1 MQTKWKHAIL
11 LRMRVYALQSSRAT
25 DADNKQRDVRQN
37 EGKEVLDTWF
47 GKYQKK
53 HQKQKQKNCPG
64 QLAAAWTLFFCCCC
78 FFVFLISSSMPLFP
92 ILDTEDKNY
101 SKVWRKSL
109 SEM

>member
-1 MQTKWKHAIL
+1 MQTKWKHAIF

-64 QLAAAWTLFFCCCC
+64 QVAAAWTLVFFC
-78 FFVFLISSSMPLFP
+78 FFFLISSSMPLFP
-92 ILDTEDKNY
+92 VLDMEDKNY